1 MARSAAGDERA
12 SVRLRVAVPVLFGVL
27 LGGCSGEHVAPG
39 GAGAGDEVLA
49 APVVVDT
56 SFPRLRRG
64 ELVTRAVPALGV
76 GRWEPIA
83 RWCAH
88 PPSLLVLAQG
98 DSVDVV
104 VLVDFA
110 QGAPSVGAYPV
121 RPEEEAPR
129 LPRAQV
135 GMQRVQYSDLAY
147 RATRGQVVIERL
159 DRYVTGRFD
168 VVLREIN
175 VGEEVRYLGVF
186 DRLPVESAPEAW
198 CGRVPPDSG
207 AR

>member
-1 MARSAAGDERA
+1 VI
-12 SVRLRVAVPVLFGVL
+12 VRPLVALGVLSGAL
-27 LGGCSGEHVAPG
+27 LGGCSGEHVAPRA
-39 GAGAGDEVLA
+39 AGAGDEAVA

-56 SFPRLRRG
+56 GYPRPRRG

-76 GRWEPIA
+76 GRWKAIA
-83 RWCAH
+83 RRCAH

-104 VLVDFA
+104 LLVDFA
-110 QGAPSVGAYPV
+110 QAVPSVGEYPV
-121 RPEEEAPR
+121 RPEEEGG

-147 RATRGQVVIERL
+147 RATGGRVVIERL
-159 DRYVTGRFD
+159 DRYLTGRFD

-198 CGRVPPDSG
+198 CRRAPPDSG
-207 AR
+207 AG

>member
-1 MARSAAGDERA
+1 MRPGLA
-12 SVRLRVAVPVLFGVL
+12 LLFLLGAL
-27 LGGCSGEHVAPG
+27 LGGCSGEHVAPPGARAG
-39 GAGAGDEVLA
+39 GEELV

-64 ELVTRAVPALGV
+64 ELATRAVPALGV
-76 GRWEPIA
+76 GRWKPIA
-83 RWCAH
+83 RRCAH

-121 RPEEEAPR
+121 RPEEEAQD

-186 DRLPVESAPEAW
+186 DRLPVESAPDVW

-207 AR
+207 AG

>member
-1 MARSAAGDERA
+1 MRA
-12 SVRLRVAVPVLFGVL
+12 PVAVWVLLWAL
-27 LGGCSGEHVAPG
+27 LGGCSREHVAPPP
-39 GAGAGDEVLA
+39 ARAVDTAVA

-83 RWCAH
+83 RQCVQ

-104 VLVDFA
+104 VLVDFR
-110 QGAPSVGAYPV
+110 QGVPSAGVYPV
-121 RPEEEAPR
+121 RRAGESPG

-147 RATRGQVVIERL
+147 RATRGRVVIERL

-186 DRLPVESAPEAW
+186 DRLRVESAPEAW
-198 CGRVPPDSG
+198 CRRVAADSG
-207 AR
+207 AE